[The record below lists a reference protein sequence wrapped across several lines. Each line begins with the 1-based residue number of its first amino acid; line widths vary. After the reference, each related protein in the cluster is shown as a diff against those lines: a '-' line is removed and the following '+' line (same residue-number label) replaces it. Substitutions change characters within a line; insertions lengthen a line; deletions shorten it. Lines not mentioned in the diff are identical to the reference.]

1 MLIFSTYCNS
11 NVPVISATLKLNVSW
26 KKIFPE
32 LLTAVCVASSNAI
45 CTSRI
50 SVPSSLL
57 SSSKVMPNSNKG
69 LVSMFSVRRS
79 PHPPSMKSFEPV
91 DRVVLIEQ
99 FYHAK

>member
-1 MLIFSTYCNS
+1 MLIFSTYCSS

-45 CTSRI
+45 CTFRI

-91 DRVVLIEQ
+91 E
-99 FYHAK
+99 